1 LEDEG
6 GGKEA
11 MDISMVDDKTLAKLE
26 VALGSMKSRKVSG
39 LKGIN
44 AELKI
49 WRNKAYLTALVFD

>member
-1 LEDEG
+1 
-6 GGKEA
+6 